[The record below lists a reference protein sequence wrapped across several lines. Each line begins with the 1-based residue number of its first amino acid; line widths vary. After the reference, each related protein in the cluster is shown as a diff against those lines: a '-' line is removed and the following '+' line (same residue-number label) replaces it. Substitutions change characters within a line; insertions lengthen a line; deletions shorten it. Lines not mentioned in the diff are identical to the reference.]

1 MSSQG
6 KTSEAL
12 AKLMSLQAT
21 EAILVTLDENSEA
34 ISEKTI
40 DVQLIQRGDILK
52 VSLCSYDTTP
62 SATTTTLHHNYNAF
76 HYDPP
81 DHSDIFTVQ

>member
-1 MSSQG
+1 MI
-6 KTSEAL
+6 SEAL
-12 AKLMSLQAT
+12 AKLMFLQAT

-52 VSLCSYDTTP
+52 VSLASP
-62 SATTTTLHHNYNAF
+62 LMPLHHLL
-76 HYDPP
+76 HHP
-81 DHSDIFTVQ
+81 DFTINLLACFIIDRSQG